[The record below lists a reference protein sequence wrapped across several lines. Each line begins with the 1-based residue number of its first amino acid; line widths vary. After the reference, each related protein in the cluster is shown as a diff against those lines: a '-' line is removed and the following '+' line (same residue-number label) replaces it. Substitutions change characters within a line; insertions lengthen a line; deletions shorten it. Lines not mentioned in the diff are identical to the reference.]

1 MGVILQYT
9 AMIYEINFCGQGG
22 ISKINFL
29 GERKKNLALTMASY
43 AMGGVHKPPEPK
55 EYDNE

>member
-29 GERKKNLALTMASY
+29 GERERNSALTMASY
-43 AMGGVHKPPEPK
+43 AMGCVHKPPEP
-55 EYDNE
+55 EVYDNE